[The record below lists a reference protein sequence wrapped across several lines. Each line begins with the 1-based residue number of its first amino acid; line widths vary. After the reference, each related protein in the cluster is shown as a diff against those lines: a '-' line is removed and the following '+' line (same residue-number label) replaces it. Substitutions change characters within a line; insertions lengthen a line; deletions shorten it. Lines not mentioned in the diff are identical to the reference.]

1 MAYFYQ
7 DDLLLPLPLFYPR
20 WLIDGPSVLT
30 ERWHIR
36 IDNLNIDRSGIMPR
50 EDRYI
55 RDKFVNRGEQV
66 ILNSTAKLARLHQE
80 LPPKE
85 AILFAKSVELLASRL

>member
-1 MAYFYQ
+1 
-7 DDLLLPLPLFYPR
+7 
-20 WLIDGPSVLT
+20 
-30 ERWHIR
+30 
-36 IDNLNIDRSGIMPR
+36 MPR

-66 ILNSTAKLARLHQE
+66 ILNSAAKLARLHQE